1 MLQVEGKF
9 EFDCM
14 CTWSQGEGEGEDQG
28 QGQGQGLGEGSGTY
42 ARERLTYVCDC
53 LGLLGLT
60 RPKKHGE
67 LLGG

>member
-1 MLQVEGKF
+1 MQRLVDRSAQCGRTAREP
-9 EFDCM
+9 
-14 CTWSQGEGEGEDQG
+14 
-28 QGQGQGLGEGSGTY
+28 TY
-42 ARERLTYVCDC
+42 ARERLTYVRDG